1 MILLTELPQYNAEKG
16 DDLDGVENY
25 NEKNNG
31 MEEVFGHK
39 KFLPARTI
47 QSECTEKKIAFL
59 SSSNFYFPSDWFEW
73 LSRFSVLK
81 TKE

>member
-31 MEEVFGHK
+31 
-39 KFLPARTI
+39 R
-47 QSECTEKKIAFL
+47 ECTEKKIAFL
-59 SSSNFYFPSDWFEW
+59 SSSNFYFPPDWFEW